1 MKKIGFLV
9 WMLTLFLAACQTG
22 SSIEP
27 SEISDSAIDR
37 TVVSSH
43 SADIQIE
50 GMTCE
55 MGCGGAIRKA
65 LRHTGGVSSVSFD
78 FADNRE
84 VNIAKVQFDA
94 KSIDV
99 SELRRVIE
107 ALNKGQFKVKTI
119 NAQALTKNEV
129 KNKQT
134 KRAEA
139 SSGVQMTSPMISLS
153 DFLGSVASW
162 FL

>member
-9 WMLTLFLAACQTG
+9 WMFTLFLAACQT
-22 SSIEP
+22 SSSDEHN
-27 SEISDSAIDR
+27 ENSDSDIDR

-43 SADIQIE
+43 LADIEIE

-55 MGCGGAIRKA
+55 MGCGGDIRKA

-94 KSIDV
+94 NSIDV

-107 ALNKGQFKVKTI
+107 ALNKGQFKVNTI
-119 NAQALTKNEV
+119 NAQALTKNKV
-129 KNKQT
+129 KNKQA
-134 KRAEA
+134 KREEVG
-139 SSGVQMTSPMISLS
+139 SGVQMTSPMISLS
-153 DFLGSVASW
+153 DLLGSVASW